1 MTHMAD
7 KLRVGVIGT
16 SWWADWTHLPLMRH
30 EPRVDLSAICGRN
43 HARAQEMA
51 NKYAI
56 SEVYTDYH
64 EMFAKGRL
72 DAVVICTPDD
82 EHMPMTM
89 AALDA
94 GLHVLC
100 EKPLAMNAADAK
112 AMLDKAE
119 AKGLRHMVFFTWRWQ
134 PHYRYMR
141 ELIDQGVIG
150 RLYHAELSFLMGN
163 GRNVQ
168 YQWRFDPARGNGVT
182 GDSGAHIFD
191 LARYLVGD
199 VAAVS
204 ANVQAHVARMGKDGN
219 SMKAAGDVAH
229 VMLQFA
235 NGAQGSMTMSSLAR
249 VDDPFLVQTVA
260 LYGEAGS
267 LVSSLRLVAGP
278 EVKLARGDGP
288 FEIMHLPEAYLAGI
302 DLAQPYVASA
312 IPMFLTQP
320 IGSRLFIDSICDK
333 HTYAPSFYEGR
344 KAQQLIDA
352 CIESSLRRRWVDI
365 TEAGAS

>member
-1 MTHMAD
+1 MTRMTD

-16 SWWADWTHLPLMRH
+16 SWWADWTHLPLMQH

-51 NKYAI
+51 HKYAI

-72 DAVVICTPDD
+72 DAVVVSTPDD
-82 EHMPMTM
+82 EHLPMTM

-119 AKGLRHMVFFTWRWQ
+119 AKRLRHMVFFTWRWQ
-134 PHYRYMR
+134 PHYRYMH
-141 ELIDQGVIG
+141 ELIDQGAIG
-150 RLYHAELSFLMGN
+150 RLYHAEFSFLMGN
-163 GRNVQ
+163 GRNGQ
-168 YQWRFDPARGNGVT
+168 YQWRFDTAHGNGVI
-182 GDSGAHIFD
+182 GDSGAHMFD

-199 VAAVS
+199 VATVS
-204 ANVQAHVARMGKDGN
+204 ADIQAHVSRLGQDGK

-229 VMLQFA
+229 VMLRFA
-235 NGAQGSMTMSSLAR
+235 NGAQGVVNMSAVAR
-249 VDDPFLVQTVA
+249 VDDPFLAQTVS
-260 LYGEAGS
+260 LHGEAGS
-267 LVSSLRLVAGP
+267 LTSSLRLVAGP

-288 FEIMHLPEAYLAGI
+288 FEVMRLPEPYLAGI
-302 DLAQPYVASA
+302 DPAQPYVASA
-312 IPMFLTQP
+312 LPIFQAQP
-320 IGSRLFIDSICDK
+320 IGSRLFIDSIIEGRT
-333 HTYAPSFYEGR
+333 HAPSFYEGW

-352 CIESSLRRRWVDI
+352 CIESSLLRRWVDV
-365 TEAGAS
+365 A